1 MGRRSCLAGAL
12 AVLVLAGAGCSRGSG
27 TASPG
32 STAAPSGTSLGRLGV
47 GSASEPRRGCSATR
61 ANGRVPPGEQSS
73 SGAHYHGN
81 GKLWT
86 ELLPGGV
93 IRARPEDVRADGSIE
108 IKFPWW
114 RAVRG
119 RLTISGQRLD
129 GQAEPLRAWIPDY
142 GPTGFQSTAI
152 TFPTQGCW
160 EVTGRAGD
168 GRLTFVVR
176 VVAPA

>member
-1 MGRRSCLAGAL
+1 
-12 AVLVLAGAGCSRGSG
+12 
-27 TASPG
+27 
-32 STAAPSGTSLGRLGV
+32 
-47 GSASEPRRGCSATR
+47 
-61 ANGRVPPGEQSS
+61 VPPGEEPS

-81 GKLWT
+81 GELWT
-86 ELLPGGV
+86 ELWPGGV
-93 IRARPEDVRADGSIE
+93 IRARPEDVREDGSIE

-119 RLTISGQRLD
+119 RLTISGRRLD

-142 GPTGFQSTAI
+142 GPTGFQSTAVV
-152 TFPTQGCW
+152 FPTQGCW

>member
-1 MGRRSCLAGAL
+1 MGRRSCVAGAL
-12 AVLVLAGAGCSRGSG
+12 VVLVLVGAGCSRGSG
-27 TASPG
+27 AASTG
-32 STAAPSGTSLGRLGV
+32 RASAPSGTSLARPGT
-47 GSASEPRRGCSATR
+47 GSAAPAGRECSPTR
-61 ANGRVPPGEQSS
+61 ANGSVPPGEQST
-73 SGAHYHGN
+73 SGSQYHGN

-93 IRARPEDVRADGSIE
+93 IRARPEDVREDGSIE

-119 RLTISGQRLD
+119 RLTISGRRLD
-129 GQAEPLRAWIPDY
+129 GQAGPLRAWIPDY
-142 GPTGFQSTAI
+142 GLTGFQSTAV

-176 VVAPA
+176 VVAPS